1 MFYMLTYP
9 VKIEETEGE
18 QIISFPDF
26 PEALTSVPLNEDP
39 YLVARDCLSEAIAGR
54 ILDGE
59 DIELKLPAS
68 DSGPSIPPDELIC
81 KKAVLHQTMRDEKMT
96 TADLARLLGVDHKEA
111 RRILDPRHN
120 TKYERLQEA
129 QFAINHMYYAVGLVE
144 AAG

>member
-9 VKIEETEGE
+9 VEIEEIDGE
-18 QIISFPDF
+18 QIIRFPHF
-26 PEALTSVPLNEDP
+26 PEALTSVPVGQDYFP
-39 YLVARDCLSEAIAGR
+39 AAQDCLSEAIAGR

-59 DIELKLPAS
+59 DIEINLPAR
-68 DSGPSIPPDELIC
+68 GNHATIPPDELIC
-81 KKAVLHQTMRDEKMT
+81 KKAVLHQAMRDEGMSV
-96 TADLARLLGVDHKEA
+96 AELARRLGVDHKEA

-129 QFAINHMYYAVGLVE
+129 QLAINHMYYAVGLVE